1 MILKIFWEAI
11 SIGLLLY
18 GLYLVYVFIWF
29 TLVRVWDIDV
39 FTAKAIGF
47 LIVSVILIFPS
58 VKWFK
63 KKFKELR
70 ELKKDENF
78 G

>member
-1 MILKIFWEAI
+1 MLLKIFWEAI

-29 TLVRVWDIDV
+29 TLVRVWDIEV

-47 LIVSVILIFPS
+47 LIVSIILIFPS